1 MEKTTEELHCLFIV
15 SNLKL
20 TVAVTRARNRLPM
33 TLQRTKQM
41 KIQRRYDMNGRF
53 QMQGGKKLDFAEIDQ
68 CKPVLLGLSLAGWKS
83 GQTT

>member
-33 TLQRTKQM
+33 TLQRTKQI
-41 KIQRRYDMNGRF
+41 KSQFSAFVWVCKTCFYSAQKHLLYMN
-53 QMQGGKKLDFAEIDQ
+53 QDGG
-68 CKPVLLGLSLAGWKS
+68 CRNPLLLP
-83 GQTT
+83 